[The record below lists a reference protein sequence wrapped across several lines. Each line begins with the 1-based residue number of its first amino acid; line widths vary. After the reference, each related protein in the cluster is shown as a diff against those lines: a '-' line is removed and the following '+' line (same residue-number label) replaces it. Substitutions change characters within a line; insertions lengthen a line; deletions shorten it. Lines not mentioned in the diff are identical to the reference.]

1 MIQLYHRAWDHHG
14 GIEDGMRSAAKD
26 VDKATAALIADLK
39 QRGMLEDTLLLWG
52 GEFGRTPMGQG
63 SGRDHHILGFSV
75 FLAGGGVKAGTVYGN
90 TDELGYRS
98 VENIVDVH
106 DLHATMLSLMG
117 IEHTRLTVKL
127 QGLDIR
133 LTGVA
138 GKQVKGIMA

>member
-1 MIQLYHRAWDHHG
+1 
-14 GIEDGMRSAAKD
+14 
-26 VDKATAALIADLK
+26 
-39 QRGMLEDTLLLWG
+39 
-52 GEFGRTPMGQG
+52 MGQG

-75 FLAGGGVKAGTVYGN
+75 FLAGGGVKSGTVYGN

-106 DLHATMLSLMG
+106 DLHATMLALMG

-138 GKQVKGIMA
+138 GKLVKGIMA

>member
-1 MIQLYHRAWDHHG
+1 MK
-14 GIEDGMRSAAKD
+14 S
-26 VDKATAALIADLK
+26 
-39 QRGMLEDTLLLWG
+39 
-52 GEFGRTPMGQG
+52 
-63 SGRDHHILGFSV
+63 
-75 FLAGGGVKAGTVYGN
+75 GTVYGN

-106 DLHATMLSLMG
+106 DLHATMLALMG

-138 GKQVKGIMA
+138 GKLVKGIMA

>member
-1 MIQLYHRAWDHHG
+1 
-14 GIEDGMRSAAKD
+14 
-26 VDKATAALIADLK
+26 
-39 QRGMLEDTLLLWG
+39 
-52 GEFGRTPMGQG
+52 
-63 SGRDHHILGFSV
+63 
-75 FLAGGGVKAGTVYGN
+75 VKSGTVYGN

-106 DLHATMLSLMG
+106 DLHATMLALMG

-138 GKQVKGIMA
+138 GKLVKGIMA